1 MAADSDACRE
11 QCIGGPAHRIPLL
24 IRRLQMEGSRPVIPL
39 TNLVH
44 STVWVEL
51 PKTLEQVYKNAS
63 KNNF

>member
-1 MAADSDACRE
+1 
-11 QCIGGPAHRIPLL
+11 
-24 IRRLQMEGSRPVIPL
+24 MEGSRPVIPL

>member
-1 MAADSDACRE
+1 MHVWK

-24 IRRLQMEGSRPVIPL
+24 IRRLQMGGRGPVIPL

-44 STVWVEL
+44 STVLVEL
-51 PKTLEQVYKNAS
+51 PKTLEQVYKKAS